1 MEMHSA
7 RSQEI
12 EGKNT
17 MADIYRRL
25 GVRPIINARGTHT
38 RLGGTLIRHE
48 VLDAMREA
56 ASAYVVLD
64 ELQDKASEV
73 IARATGAQ
81 AGIVVGGA
89 EAGLLIGT
97 AAILAGAD
105 PAKIAQLP
113 VTDGMRNEAIMH
125 RAHRNGYDHGVRA
138 AGAKIVD
145 IGYGS
150 STLAYQ
156 LQAAINER
164 TALVVYLMSPW
175 ASHGALSLE
184 KTCEIA
190 HEANIPVLVD
200 AAAMLPPT
208 NSLQRFIAEGAD
220 LVTFSGGKGLMGPQ
234 SSGILAGRADLI
246 RAARMNGN
254 PNHSIG
260 RAAKAAKED
269 IVGLI
274 VALENYMQRDH
285 DADMASWRAQAE
297 WMLQRLNDYPDV
309 GASYLHDG
317 REHPVPRVEL
327 VFGPDSGIDAHEL
340 VVALEE
346 HDPRVF
352 LFEPTGPSATP
363 NSIVINTQTMQP
375 GEEQL
380 VVQALREVIDAR
392 LPRRAE
398 TVAVLNV

>member
-1 MEMHSA
+1 MP
-7 RSQEI
+7 
-12 EGKNT
+12 
-17 MADIYRRL
+17 DIYKRL

-38 RLGGTLIRHE
+38 RLGGTLIRPA

-56 ASAYVVLD
+56 ANAYVVLD
-64 ELQDKASEV
+64 ELQDRASEA
-73 IARATGAQ
+73 IARATGAE

-97 AAILAGAD
+97 AAILAGTD

-113 VTDGMRNEAIMH
+113 VTDGMPNEAIMH

-138 AGAKIVD
+138 AGATIVD
-145 IGYGS
+145 IGYGG
-150 STLAYQ
+150 STLPYQ
-156 LQAAINER
+156 LKAAINVH

-175 ASHGALSLE
+175 ANQGALSLVQ
-184 KTCEIA
+184 TCAIA

-200 AAAMLPPT
+200 AAAMLPPA

-274 VALENYMQRDH
+274 VALEDYMQRDH
-285 DADMASWRAQAE
+285 NADTALWRAQAE
-297 WMLQRLNDYPDV
+297 WMLQRLNDFPHV
-309 GASYLHDG
+309 VAAYLHDG

-327 VFGPDSGIDAHEL
+327 VFAPESGINAHEL

-352 LFEPTGPSATP
+352 LFEPTGPSAKP
-363 NSIVINTQTMQP
+363 NSIAINTQTMQP
-375 GEEQL
+375 GEERI
-380 VVQALREVIDAR
+380 VVEALREAIGSR
-392 LPRRAE
+392 LPRQMEA
-398 TVAVLNV
+398 VAV

>member
-1 MEMHSA
+1 MP
-7 RSQEI
+7 
-12 EGKNT
+12 
-17 MADIYRRL
+17 DIYERL

-38 RLGGTLIRHE
+38 RLGGTLMRCE

-56 ASAYVVLD
+56 ARAYVVLD
-64 ELQDKASEV
+64 ELQDRASEV
-73 IARATGAQ
+73 IAQATGAE

-97 AAILAGAD
+97 AAIMAGTD
-105 PAKIAQLP
+105 PARIAQLP
-113 VTDGMRNEAIMH
+113 VTDGMKNEAIMH

-138 AGAKIVD
+138 AGATIVD
-145 IGYGS
+145 IGYGG
-150 STLAYQ
+150 STLPYQ

-175 ASHGALSLE
+175 ASHGALPLE
-184 KTCEIA
+184 NTCEIA
-190 HEANIPVLVD
+190 HAANIPVLVD
-200 AAAMLPPT
+200 AAAMLPPA
-208 NSLQRFIAEGAD
+208 NSLKRFIAKGAD

-274 VALENYMQRDH
+274 VALENYIQRDH
-285 DADMASWRAQAE
+285 DADTALWRAQAE
-297 WMLQRLNDYPDV
+297 WMLARLDNLPGV
-309 GASYLHDG
+309 TASYLHDG

-327 VFGPDSGIDAHEL
+327 LFEAETGINAHAL

-352 LFEPTGPSATP
+352 LFEPTGPSARP
-363 NSIVINTQTMQP
+363 NSVVINTQTMQP
-375 GEEQL
+375 GEEQI
-380 VVQALREVIDAR
+380 VVEALREVIGMR

-398 TVAVLNV
+398 AVVLNA